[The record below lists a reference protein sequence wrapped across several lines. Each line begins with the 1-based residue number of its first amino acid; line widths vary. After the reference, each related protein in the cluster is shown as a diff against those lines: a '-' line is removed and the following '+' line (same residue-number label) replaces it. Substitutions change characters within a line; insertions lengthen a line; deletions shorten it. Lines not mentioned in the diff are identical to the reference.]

1 MSLSGTGKLGA
12 PTTEY
17 DQSGKRHPWHP
28 PEIDSSTPIAQGQ
41 LLMNNTLTG
50 TKQPFIPRDQRH
62 VRWYTCGPTVYDSS
76 HVGHARTYL
85 SLDIMRRIMTD
96 YFHYNVIYQ
105 VNTTDIDD
113 KIILR
118 ARQNLL
124 VKQLTEAVTEGKKS
138 RDELVELINTAV
150 EEASAKAQKKVTT
163 IETALQEAT
172 AANDSL
178 RHCAH

>member
-1 MSLSGTGKLGA
+1 MSLSGAGKLGG
-12 PTTEY
+12 PTKDY
-17 DQSGKRHPWHP
+17 DPSGKHHPWHP
-28 PEIDSSTPIAQGQ
+28 PAIDSSSPLAQSQ

-50 TKQPFIPRDQRH
+50 SKQPFIPMNGRT

-96 YFHYNVIYQ
+96 YLHYNVLYQ
-105 VNTTDIDD
+105 VNVTDIDD

-124 VKQLTEAVTEGKKS
+124 LEQLEQ
-138 RDELVELINTAV
+138 DETMTLDAIKALIDTAV
-150 EEASAKAQKKVTT
+150 NEAQTKAAEKQVQIEEEPV
-163 IETALQEAT
+163 
-172 AANDSL
+172 NY
-178 RHCAH
+178 